1 MQAAVRRLGRRLL
14 INFAVSLSLIGAML
28 GYTVLASESPFE
40 AAEEGVF
47 IRAFAKTNDKGA
59 PVVTLVVTNI
69 IIELFLITWLF
80 TDSAYQLLLSAV
92 RRYDPSAV
100 PAFGRLLRE
109 GGLQRARR
117 VQGAS

>member
-1 MQAAVRRLGRRLL
+1 
-14 INFAVSLSLIGAML
+14 ML

-69 IIELFLITWLF
+69 IIELFLITWPVSYTHLDVYKRQSF
-80 TDSAYQLLLSAV
+80 NRNILCFILHLWKVFCKIRNQRSISCAFTFAALQTYNRDSSSTDS
-92 RRYDPSAV
+92 
-100 PAFGRLLRE
+100 
-109 GGLQRARR
+109 
-117 VQGAS
+117 